1 VTAPL
6 IGSETP
12 EDDLPLC
19 EDSGTACGG
28 EVDDK
33 TEETSVSSE
42 QSPVETQTDDD
53 DEVVAPAP
61 KLMAKGPSL
70 AK

>member
-1 VTAPL
+1 MTAPL

-19 EDSGTACGG
+19 EESGTACGG
-28 EVDDK
+28 EVGDK
-33 TEETSVSSE
+33 TEEDQQSE
-42 QSPVETQTDDD
+42 QSPVETQTDDGD
-53 DEVVAPAP
+53 AVVFSAP
-61 KLMAKGPSL
+61 KLKAKGPSL